1 MFNSNYFLTKSF
13 RWYTH
18 SQFSCF
24 SSFQIISLKF
34 LCVKMGKL
42 THTPTDTH
50 THTHTHPHRP
60 PHTHT
65 DTHRVGA
72 LTDKKTHTY
81 ISRLKKVEFPQSV
94 FNLQWWFPALFSIH
108 IKNHIILVC
117 WRKVYVYWNH
127 SCLSSKLLYD
137 YKISVCWNLF
147 FPSNLAQFIKYLTN
161 HCIPVLLGTVLI

>member
-1 MFNSNYFLTKSF
+1 MIHPFPVFMLF
-13 RWYTH
+13 
-18 SQFSCF
+18 QFSNNI
-24 SSFQIISLKF
+24 SQISLCKD
-34 LCVKMGKL
+34 GQ
-42 THTPTDTH
+42 THTHTH
-50 THTHTHPHRP
+50 RHTHTHPHTPTQTP
-60 PHTHT
+60 PTHT
-65 DTHRVGA
+65 DTHGVGA

-94 FNLQWWFPALFSIH
+94 FNLQWWFPVLFSIH